1 MRSWVRGDERPAQ
14 IPRPD
19 FRKPKVMYTIFFNSS
34 GIVLQIPSE
43 NGKTVNATFFTEKVL
58 PNLIKNVE
66 ELRLKAKMRG
76 IKLLIDNASSHTAKL
91 TKNFLESEGLDLLLH
106 PPYSPDLAP
115 CDFWLF
121 PKLKIYLQG
130 REFESKQTLGS
141 ALYHFFKSIPEEEY
155 INAFIKWVERLKRC
169 VEVGGGYFE

>member
-1 MRSWVRGDERPAQ
+1 
-14 IPRPD
+14 
-19 FRKPKVMYTIFFNSS
+19 
-34 GIVLQIPSE
+34 
-43 NGKTVNATFFTEKVL
+43 
-58 PNLIKNVE
+58 
-66 ELRLKAKMRG
+66 MRG

-91 TKNFLESEGLDLLLH
+91 TKNFLESEWLDLLPH

-141 ALYHFFKSIPEEEY
+141 ALYHFFKFIPEEEY
-155 INAFIKWVERLKRC
+155 RNAFIKWVERLKRC
-169 VEVGGGYFE
+169 VEVRGVYFE